1 MDHQSPFTLAH
12 GDCRADVHPATG
24 GALAAFRWRG
34 RDILRAAPANAG
46 VRQMACYPLVP
57 YSNRIGDALLQADG
71 RTHALRANFPP
82 EPHSIH
88 GFGWQRAWQV
98 AARAAD
104 SAELLLV
111 HGGDAD
117 WPFAC
122 TARQTVLLDA
132 AGLRLTLSVRNDDT
146 RAMPAGLGFHPY
158 FPLAPGLRLQTQWE
172 GVWSMGDDH
181 LPAGLAPVAQ
191 TSPFAA
197 PQPVAGW
204 HSDHCYGGWTGR
216 ASLDYGD
223 YSVQLSASDNCCH
236 LVCFAPGDERN
247 FIAIEPVTHANN
259 AFALAHQGA
268 AGTGMRLLAPGES
281 LHIAMRLAIEETAES
296 QHA

>member
-1 MDHQSPFTLAH
+1 MDHSSSIMLAH
-12 GDCRADVHPATG
+12 GDGRAELRPATG
-24 GALAAFRWRG
+24 GALAGWRWRG
-34 RDILRAAPANAG
+34 RDLLRPAPATAT
-46 VRQMACYPLVP
+46 VRQMACYVLAP
-57 YSNRIGDALLQADG
+57 YSNRIGHALLNAPDQ
-71 RTHALRANFPP
+71 RHALRANFAP

-98 AARAAD
+98 LARADD
-104 SAELLLV
+104 SAELALI
-111 HGGDAD
+111 HAPDAD
-117 WPFAC
+117 WPYAC
-122 TARQTVLLDA
+122 EARQTVLLDA

-158 FPLAPGLRLQTQWE
+158 FPLAPGLRLQTQWD

-181 LPAGLAPVAQ
+181 LPAGLAPVSQA
-191 TSPFAA
+191 SPFAA

-204 HSDHCYGGWTGR
+204 HSDHCYSGWTGR

-223 YSVQLSASDNCCH
+223 YAVQLSASDNCRH
-236 LVCFAPGDERN
+236 LVCFAPNDERN

-259 AFALAHQGA
+259 AFALAARGA
-268 AGTGMRLLAPGES
+268 HDTGMRLLAPGET
-281 LHIAMRLAIEETAES
+281 LHIAMRLAIEEK